1 MKQQSTIVDIDDLIT
16 SAEKQLSSQNG
27 GTEKQY
33 GREEEEKADQTAY
46 TCLKLVY
53 FLI

>member
-16 SAEKQLSSQNG
+16 SAEKQLSSKAQKNNM
-27 GTEKQY
+27 
-33 GREEEEKADQTAY
+33 EEEEKADQTAY
-46 TCLKLVY
+46 TCLKVVY